1 MHGMSRYERSSR
13 TLRKRRFLAFT
24 LIELLVV
31 LTVLASVAAI
41 TVPRLGGLRR
51 RMAREAAVS
60 QLVQLDQRA
69 RDLARKNHGSVTLCI
84 DVDHSRLWCELEG
97 EQRGPLMT
105 LPIAA
110 YITQFVSPRDERT
123 SGKATVRFNP
133 SAAESYAIKLTKS
146 ADARAWILFA
156 GISGQVSKFESR
168 SDVQD
173 IFERLSQ

>member
-1 MHGMSRYERSSR
+1 MHTKSLHDSSR
-13 TLRKRRFLAFT
+13 TSRKLRLSAFT

-51 RMAREAAVS
+51 RMARETAVS

-69 RDLARKNHGSVTLCI
+69 RHLARMNHGSVTLCI
-84 DVDHSRLWCELEG
+84 DVDSSRLWCELEG
-97 EQRGPLMT
+97 EQWGPRTT

-110 YITQFVSPRDERT
+110 DLTSFLSMREKRT

-133 SAAESYAIKLTKS
+133 SAAESYAIKLT
-146 ADARAWILFA
+146 ATEGGRAWILFA
-156 GISGQVSKFESR
+156 GISGQVSEFESSR
-168 SDVQD
+168 DLQD